1 MQKTILLFRHGEVE
15 AKYQKK
21 FRGRI
26 NCELSDTGKHM
37 SEVNA
42 KFIEMENIDQVVTTG
57 LKRTD
62 YVGELVKKAGM
73 PWSVDPRFR
82 EADFGEWEGKAWEE
96 VQKNYP
102 TEVKCYRENFMNH
115 KFPGGEAVSAIVK
128 RLHEAWKEWLL
139 QDFKKIAI
147 ISHSTSNGCLMQDLT
162 GKGIMELGLQTIG
175 SFHEI
180 AVSNDGKA
188 SVVRMNV
195 ILY

>member
-1 MQKTILLFRHGEVE
+1 MQKTIFLFRHGEVE

-26 NCELSDTGKHM
+26 NCELSDSGKHM

-42 KFIEMENIDQVVTTG
+42 QFLVTEKIDQVVTTG

-62 YVGELVKKAGM
+62 YVGELAKSSGL
-73 PWSVDPRFR
+73 PWVVDSRFR
-82 EADFGEWEGKAWEE
+82 EADFGEWEGKAWDE
-96 VQKNYP
+96 VQKKYP
-102 TEVKCYRENFMNH
+102 EEVKSYRENFLQH
-115 KFPGGEAVSAIVK
+115 HFPGGESVSAIVK
-128 RLHEAWKEWLL
+128 RINEAWKEWLL

-162 GKGIMELGLQTIG
+162 GKSIMDLGLQTIG

-180 AVSNDGKA
+180 AISSEAKA
-188 SVVRMNV
+188 SVVKMNV
-195 ILY
+195 VLY